1 MEITVSGRH
10 FDVSEKVRERVANVI
25 QAEFGDL
32 SLKIVSAQAV
42 LDMQDSKRA
51 KVSLVLN
58 IKHHT
63 VTAEVEDFDLFKA
76 VDSAIAKAS
85 VQTKK
90 LIDKRNTGKQ
100 GERFTD
106 VEENDVDEKE

>member
-10 FDVSEKVRERVANVI
+10 FEISESVRERVASAI

-51 KVSLVLN
+51 KVTIVVN

-63 VTAEVEDFDLFKA
+63 ATAEVEDFDLFKA
-76 VDSAIAKAS
+76 VDAAIAKTL
-85 VQTKK
+85 VQAKK

-106 VEENDVDEKE
+106 VEESEVKEEE

>member
-32 SLKIVSAQAV
+32 SLKIVSAHAV

-51 KVSLVLN
+51 RVSIVVN

-63 VTAEVEDFDLFKA
+63 VTAEVEEFDLYKA
-76 VDSAIAKAS
+76 VDAAIAKAS
-85 VQTKK
+85 IQAKK

-106 VEENDVDEKE
+106 VEEDLTEEKE